1 MTSSGSIVIIGSADP
16 YDVRV
21 FSGTTRSMTL
31 ALEAALVDVV
41 VIRNPRPRWFAPM
54 RKIVL
59 RLTGGKLDLFLSQ
72 RLARQHAR
80 RLRAQIE
87 AANPRAVIS
96 IANSAITAELGR
108 WFPVVHV
115 SDTTFALMRSFYA
128 SFVRLGKTSLAA
140 GEAIEQEAIRNSVF
154 TTVSSPW
161 AAHSVCHDYG
171 KSADAVR
178 TLSWGCNIPEMPI
191 TDVAP
196 DPLPD
201 APCRLL
207 FIGLDWQRKG
217 GDIVVETAAK
227 LYEAGFQ
234 CHFDFIGA
242 TPAQAV
248 RLPNVTMHGLLRKS
262 DPAEFARLIE
272 LLRSASIL
280 FLPTRQDCTPMV
292 FAEAN
297 ALGVPALAS
306 DVGGVSGVITNGEN
320 GLLLPADA
328 GAAEFAQAIVGL
340 WQDRARYL
348 AMRKSA
354 RSAYDNRLN
363 WRAWANGMAA
373 MIDEIPRRN

>member
-1 MTSSGSIVIIGSADP
+1 MTSSGSIVIVGSADP

-31 ALEAALVDVV
+31 ALEAALQDVKV
-41 VIRNPRPRWFAPM
+41 VRTPRPRWFAPM

-59 RLTGGKLDLFLSQ
+59 RLTGGRVDLFLSQ
-72 RLARQHAR
+72 TLARRHAA
-80 RLRAQIE
+80 RLRTEIS
-87 AANPRAVIS
+87 AANPRVVIS

-108 WFPVVHV
+108 WFPVIHV
-115 SDTTFALMRSFYA
+115 SDTTFSLMRSFYA
-128 SFVRLGKTSLAA
+128 SFVRLGPASLAA
-140 GEAIEQEAIRNSVF
+140 GEAIEQAAISNSVF

-161 AAHSVCHDYG
+161 AANSVCQDYG
-171 KSADAVR
+171 KPPQAVKI
-178 TLSWGCNIPEMPI
+178 LSWGCNIPEVPVN
-191 TDVAP
+191 DVAP
-196 DPLPD
+196 DPLPS
-201 APCRLL
+201 ARCRLL

-217 GDIVVETAAK
+217 GDIVLETATR
-227 LYEAGFQ
+227 LHDAGFDCQ
-234 CHFDFIGA
+234 FDIVGA
-242 TPAQAV
+242 KPAHSV
-248 RLPNVTMHGLLRKS
+248 NLPNVTMHGLLRKS
-262 DPAEFARLIE
+262 DPGEFARLID

-306 DVGGVSGVITNGEN
+306 DVGGVSGVISDGEN

-328 GAAEFAQAIVGL
+328 GAAEFADAIVDL
-340 WQDRARYL
+340 WQDWPRYL

-354 RSAYDNRLN
+354 RYAYDNRLN

-373 MIDEIPRRN
+373 MIDEIGERS